1 MTVRTPGGSPRVFV
15 GRQAIFDRRNQVLG
29 YELLYRTSEENR
41 AHIVDE
47 TMATLSLMR
56 SALLDIGLDGLIGT
70 NLAFVNVSKSFLA
83 NDLHQAMPCA
93 RVVLEVHDDHSSGDL
108 AVLIAMAQRD
118 GYRVAVDDRTLT
130 DALQGQLDFIDYVKI
145 DISKRSIADV
155 LDLARALRSRGVA
168 LIAEK
173 VETSAQ
179 YARCV
184 EVFPYVQGYFFQVP
198 VIVDR
203 AELATDR
210 VATLLL
216 LAEYSRPE
224 ATLEDFEAAVS
235 RDPALTYRVLQLAN
249 SGYASLPKRVDSL
262 RQALVFLGIRQVR
275 NLALIASLNRVEDKP
290 VELISSA
297 LVRAKTCEQLAAA
310 AGTNTSSAFTTGLLS
325 LVDALTGIGME
336 EAMATLNLTDEVRDA
351 IVHRAGP
358 LGRALHAAVAC
369 ERASVQELHESEV
382 EIGAAADAFRSA
394 VGWANTLMRVG

>member
-1 MTVRTPGGSPRVFV
+1 MTVSKDGGGHRVFV

-41 AHIVDE
+41 AQIVDE

-56 SALLDIGLDGLIGT
+56 SALLDIGLDGLVGT
-70 NLAFVNVSKSFLA
+70 NLAFVNVSKSFLK
-83 NDLHQAMPCA
+83 NDLHQALPSD
-93 RVVLEVHDDHSSGDL
+93 RVVLEVHDDHSGGDL
-108 AVLIAMAQRD
+108 AVLISMAQRD
-118 GYRVAVDDRTLT
+118 GYRIAVDGHTLAYALDTQT
-130 DALQGQLDFIDYVKI
+130 DLVDYVKV
-145 DISKRSIADV
+145 DVSKQSLADV
-155 LDLARALRSRGVA
+155 LDVARVLRTRGA
-168 LIAEK
+168 TLIAEK
-173 VETSAQ
+173 VETSVQ
-179 YARCV
+179 HARCI

-216 LAEYSRPE
+216 LAEYARPD

-290 VELISSA
+290 AELISSA
-297 LVRAKTCEQLAAA
+297 LVRAKTCEQLAAV
-310 AGTNTSSAFTTGLLS
+310 AGVNASSAFTTGLLS
-325 LVDALTGIGME
+325 LVDALTGIAMD
-336 EAMATLNLTDEVRDA
+336 EAMSTLNLTDEVRDA
-351 IVHRAGP
+351 IVNRSGP
-358 LGRALHAAVAC
+358 LGRALHASIAC
-369 ERASVQELHESEV
+369 ERASVSELGESDV
-382 EIGAAADAFRSA
+382 DVGQAADAFRAA
-394 VGWANTLMRVG
+394 VGWARALMRVS